1 MSLTSEFAQIMQKA
15 ELAVNNCLETDI
27 AQIAGECIQF
37 RVEHNV
43 YTAYTPYGK
52 DKYIRRKRNG
62 GIADPLMYSYSVD
75 GGNHTLTVTDNRHEV
90 GVVESGVG
98 YTWEDSRIYGMQPF
112 PRPYFK
118 QAEEDVYSDGEAA
131 AALVRAIQ
139 SI

>member
-43 YTAYTPYGK
+43 YTAYTPT
-52 DKYIRRKRNG
+52 KYQRRKRSG
-62 GIADPLMYSYSVD
+62 GIADPFMYSYSVD
-75 GGNHTLTVTDNRHEV
+75 GGSHTLTVTDNRHEV
-90 GVVESGVG
+90 GVVESGEG
-98 YTWEDSRIYGMQPF
+98 YTWENSRIYGMQPF

>member
-1 MSLTSEFAQIMQKA
+1 MSLTSEFAEIMQKA
-15 ELAVNNCLETDI
+15 ELAVNNCLATDI
-27 AQIAGECIQF
+27 SEIAGECIQF

-43 YTAYTPYGK
+43 YTAYTPTMYQ
-52 DKYIRRKRNG
+52 RRKRNG
-62 GIADPLMYSYSVD
+62 GIADPFMYSYSVD
-75 GGNHTLTVTDNRHEV
+75 GGSHTLMVTDNRHEV
-90 GVVESGVG
+90 GVVESGEG
-98 YTWEDSRIYGMQPF
+98 YTWENSRIYGMQPF

>member
-1 MSLTSEFAQIMQKA
+1 MSLASEFAEIMQKA
-15 ELAVNNCLETDI
+15 EMAVNNCLATDI
-27 AQIAGECIQF
+27 SEIAGEYIQF

-43 YTAYTPYGK
+43 YTAYTPTMYQ
-52 DKYIRRKRNG
+52 RRKRNG

-75 GGNHTLTVTDNRHEV
+75 GGSHTLTVTDNRHEV
-90 GVVESGVG
+90 GVVESGEG
-98 YTWEDSRIYGMQPF
+98 YTWENSRIYGMQPF